1 MAFNNKKNF
10 QPNDKLTLTEKF
22 IENLGANVFV
32 ADKTGDVI
40 FANQNSADTYQCTL
54 DELFEFNAFTM
65 QEKGYTDRQPAVK
78 EVLLKKKEIKRYIKT
93 GKDVGM
99 IISCKPIFDENGDV
113 EYAVATSYREED
125 FLYLLNQ
132 VDKQKRKLQETVAY
146 LNKLGQK
153 TILHRVFQRK
163 DEANVRLGAKI
174 RLDGQ
179 CRYDLWSFRNRQ
191 RGARELYPLHFHSPK

>member
-1 MAFNNKKNF
+1 MAFNNKKKF

-93 GKDVGM
+93 GKDIGM
-99 IISCKPIFDENGDV
+99 IISCKLIFDENGDV
-113 EYAVATSYREED
+113 EYAVATSYREAD

-132 VDKQKRKLQETVAY
+132 VDKQKRKLQETVA
-146 LNKLGQK
+146 
-153 TILHRVFQRK
+153 
-163 DEANVRLGAKI
+163 
-174 RLDGQ
+174 
-179 CRYDLWSFRNRQ
+179 
-191 RGARELYPLHFHSPK
+191 